1 MAVATQ
7 QIRIEPEPTI
17 GDLIG
22 RLTDDS
28 KRLANNEVRLARLE
42 MGESI
47 HQVVGGGVR
56 LALAFG
62 IAVLALVALSVF
74 LTAVIGSVVIGKT
87 WAGALIT
94 GALEVIVGA
103 ILLWAGVNVMKRADF
118 TLGDT
123 RAELRTT
130 VGHLSGSASRLRV
143 TAE

>member
-1 MAVATQ
+1 MATQ
-7 QIRIEPEPTI
+7 GIRIEPEPTI

-47 HQVVGGGVR
+47 HQAVQGGIR

-62 IAVLALVALSVF
+62 IAILALVALSVL
-74 LTAVIGSVVIGKT
+74 LTSVIGSVLIGKA

-94 GALEVIVGA
+94 GALEIIVA
-103 ILLWAGVNVMKRADF
+103 AFLLWGGIKVMKNADF
-118 TLGDT
+118 TLGES
-123 RAELRTT
+123 RAELKTT
-130 VGHLSGSASRLRV
+130 VNRLSESASRLRV
-143 TAE
+143 TME

>member
-1 MAVATQ
+1 MATQ
-7 QIRIEPEPTI
+7 GIRIEPEPTI

-47 HQVVGGGVR
+47 HQAVQGGIR

-62 IAVLALVALSVF
+62 IAILALVALSVL
-74 LTAVIGSVVIGKT
+74 LTSVIGSVLIGKA

-94 GALEVIVGA
+94 GALEIIA
-103 ILLWAGVNVMKRADF
+103 AALLLWGGMKMMKNADF
-118 TLGDT
+118 TLGES
-123 RAELRTT
+123 RAELKTT
-130 VGHLSGSASRLRV
+130 VNRLSESASRLRV
-143 TAE
+143 TME

>member
-1 MAVATQ
+1 MATQ
-7 QIRIEPEPTI
+7 GIRIEPEPTI

-47 HQVVGGGVR
+47 HQAVQGGIR

-62 IAVLALVALSVF
+62 IAILALVALSVL
-74 LTAVIGSVVIGKT
+74 LTSVIGSVLIGKA

-94 GALEVIVGA
+94 GALEIIVA
-103 ILLWAGVNVMKRADF
+103 AFLLLGGIKVMKNADF
-118 TLGDT
+118 TLGES
-123 RAELRTT
+123 RAELKTT
-130 VGHLSGSASRLRV
+130 VNRLSESASRLRV
-143 TAE
+143 TME